1 MGKVKVIRPPGLLIF
16 GLVVLLVGL
25 AWWLFA
31 DGLVQRGVEATGE
44 SLVGARVE
52 LESVDLRPT
61 DGSNR
66 YYVYTRWATA
76 EDFDNWVNSS
86 AFQHGHAKS
95 SEQPVGTGSEILAFD
110 VVLENRPG

>member
-1 MGKVKVIRPPGLLIF
+1 MSVVRINVLDIPEGMG
-16 GLVVLLVGL
+16 
-25 AWWLFA
+25 
-31 DGLVQRGVEATGE
+31 EM
-44 SLVGARVE
+44 
-52 LESVDLRPT
+52 LESRFASRAGEVDQMPGFEEFALLRPT

-110 VVLENRPG
+110 VVVENKAG